1 MNATQLAWL
10 WVVLA
15 GCMEVIWVV
24 GLKQTQGF
32 TKLIPS
38 VITIA
43 LMAMSFVLLSQAL
56 KIIPIGTA
64 YAVWTGIG
72 AAGSA
77 VAGMMIYGESSSAL
91 RLFCIALIISGI
103 VGLKLLPA
111 HS

>member
-1 MNATQLAWL
+1 VTPAQLAWL

-38 VITIA
+38 VITIT

-56 KIIPIGTA
+56 RIIPIGTA

-72 AAGSA
+72 AAGGA
-77 VAGMMIYGESSSAL
+77 AAGILLYGESANPL
-91 RLFCIALIISGI
+91 RIACIGLIILGI
-103 VGLKLLPA
+103 IGLKLLPA
-111 HS
+111 QS